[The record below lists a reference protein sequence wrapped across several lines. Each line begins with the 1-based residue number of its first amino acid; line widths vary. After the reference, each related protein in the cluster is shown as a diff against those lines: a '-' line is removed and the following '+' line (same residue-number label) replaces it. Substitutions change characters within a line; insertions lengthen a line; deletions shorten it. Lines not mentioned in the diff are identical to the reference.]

1 MSKIV
6 VLSVLL
12 LSILSCSPE
21 ATTNKKIAGM
31 WYLVSIDSQTLESD
45 YKEQLHFAPDGRGGT
60 ITETKT
66 TKGIPKVTYGTYALL
81 KSGSISI
88 SRTKP
93 DGGYDDQGYDFTSIT
108 DNNLTI
114 TQNMNGHKVY
124 VYKK

>member
-1 MSKIV
+1 MRKIV

>member
-1 MSKIV
+1 MKKIV
-6 VLSVLL
+6 VYSTLL
-12 LSILSCSPE
+12 LTLFSCSPE
-21 ATTNKKIAGM
+21 AMTNKKIAGM
-31 WYLVSIDSQTLESD
+31 WYLVSIDYQSLDTD
-45 YKEQLHFAPDGRGGT
+45 YKDQLHFAPDGRGGT

-66 TKGIPKVTYGTYALL
+66 TKGISNVTYGTYALL

-88 SRTKP
+88 SRRKQE
-93 DGGYDDQGYDFTSIT
+93 GGYDDQGYDFISIT

>member
-45 YKEQLHFAPDGRGGT
+45 YKEQLQFAPDGRGGT

>member
-1 MSKIV
+1 MRKIV
-6 VLSVLL
+6 VLSVFLV
-12 LSILSCSPE
+12 SILSCSPE

>member
-1 MSKIV
+1 MKKIV
-6 VLSVLL
+6 VFSALL
-12 LSILSCSPE
+12 LALFSCSPE

-31 WYLVSIDSQTLESD
+31 WYLVSIDDQSLDTD

-66 TKGIPKVTYGTYALL
+66 TKGIPKVTYGIYALL

-93 DGGYDDQGYDFTSIT
+93 EGGYDDQGYNFTSIT